1 MRALRLILLLL
12 ALAATGLW
20 VIGYLYIN
28 ALGCAFVTNAP
39 AGGCRIDMPW
49 QQRGEDL
56 VLFVLVPGAVVLG
69 IWVLVYL
76 LWRGR

>member
-39 AGGCRIDMPW
+39 AGSCRIDMPC

-56 VLFVLVPGAVVLG
+56 FLFVLVPGAVVLG
-69 IWVLVYL
+69 LWVLVYA